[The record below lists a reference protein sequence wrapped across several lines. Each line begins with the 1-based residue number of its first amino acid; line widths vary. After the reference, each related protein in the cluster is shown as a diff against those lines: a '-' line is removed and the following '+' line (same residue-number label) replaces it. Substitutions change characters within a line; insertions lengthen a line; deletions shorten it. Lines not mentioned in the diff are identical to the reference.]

1 MAAEVR
7 PLASTSMSQFSER
20 DVRGPSSGGQ
30 ILTPDAAGVKPLNG
44 GNEIIC
50 VALRRGDHVM
60 ALFRGSPSPSALV
73 HLRQLK
79 IRIGIALSSDE
90 LPTVQQLDG
99 YCYAFVASRSQTA
112 SVLKLALADLARRN
126 WTLDDATTL
135 VTVSASMKILGS

>member
-1 MAAEVR
+1 
-7 PLASTSMSQFSER
+7 MSQSLER
-20 DVRGPSSGGQ
+20 DARGPLSGEQ
-30 ILTPDAAGVKPLNG
+30 ILAPDGVGLRPLNG

-79 IRIGIALSSDE
+79 IPIGIALSSDE
-90 LPTVQQLDG
+90 LRTIQQLDR
-99 YCYAFVASRSQTA
+99 YCYVFVARRSQTA

-135 VTVSASMKILGS
+135 VTVSASMKTLGS